1 MAEENSADGGSNQ
14 NGGLYEDVKPGQMVT
29 EFNDWCFDQSRQP
42 GDSGI
47 VKTDFGYH
55 IMYFVG
61 QTETKAWMETVRDQL
76 VQTKLTER
84 MTELREQYPVRF
96 DFTQIRIFDMVSYA
110 VEHASD
116 STATEATETTIE
128 ESDPTEAVSE
138 ETETTEEPKG

>member
-1 MAEENSADGGSNQ
+1 
-14 NGGLYEDVKPGQMVT
+14 
-29 EFNDWCFDQSRQP
+29 
-42 GDSGI
+42 
-47 VKTDFGYH
+47 
-55 IMYFVG
+55 
-61 QTETKAWMETVRDQL
+61 METVRDQL

>member
-1 MAEENSADGGSNQ
+1 
-14 NGGLYEDVKPGQMVT
+14 
-29 EFNDWCFDQSRQP
+29 
-42 GDSGI
+42 
-47 VKTDFGYH
+47 
-55 IMYFVG
+55 
-61 QTETKAWMETVRDQL
+61 METVRDQL

-116 STATEATETTIE
+116 NTATEATETTIE

-138 ETETTEEPKG
+138 ETRNDRGAEGLTDRKKPAIPPVPPGRVGFFIVKFALQAREIC